1 MYFCGLGSNVCKA
14 MYQSNL
20 VIGWPNLAG
29 SGLSAIALK
38 WFYYDIGRFI
48 TMYNSSNCKV
58 TDKIW
63 DSCGISHK
71 STERTFQSSPN
82 LCNGSGFT
90 PTGIVYLPA
99 VCCIRTVASEWQTLA
114 CLRLPLCAFDL
125 WEKDFYRAL
134 CPFGEFSNSLTLSIC
149 YIASHWGDFYFCTS
163 SSGVLDFVKRQ
174 RRWHCIGFRFCRLWL
189 HIVVSYLLR
198 LGEPPKM

>member
-99 VCCIRTVASEWQTLA
+99 VCCVRTVAAVGELSLIRNFTVHYA
-114 CLRLPLCAFDL
+114 L
-125 WEKDFYRAL
+125 W
-134 CPFGEFSNSLTLSIC
+134 GVSNSLTLTIC

-163 SSGVLDFVKRQ
+163 SSGL
-174 RRWHCIGFRFCRLWL
+174 HCIGFRFCRQWL
-189 HIVVSYLLR
+189 HIVDSYLLR